1 MSIIQS
7 SLRSDQSSADHYEFM
22 VCVSLIPS
30 HLSPLPLDPGDLST
44 DLTLSITLHHR
55 YSRFVADLPVNGD
68 LNIFSVN

>member
-1 MSIIQS
+1 MQLHLFNMYYVYHIQS
-7 SLRSDQSSADHYEFM
+7 SLRFDQSSADHYEFM

-55 YSRFVADLPVNGD
+55 YS
-68 LNIFSVN
+68 